1 MGALRR
7 KTALFGF
14 LLVVSSVTVLKL
26 TDMNRRVIQTMQTFS
41 PSTQSAP
48 EIILFVELNMS
59 VFQTTY
65 SVVAEDFLA
74 PTDAIRPLI
83 PHIIH
88 QTFETV
94 MIPSK
99 LESHIRTVVNMN
111 ANWTYHFWTDNAGR
125 NLVKERHPNLLPIW
139 DKYKRN
145 IMRADALRYVVLY
158 EFGGAYLDLDVV
170 AYRSFNRITYKYG
183 CIIPPEPIEHSALLY
198 NMTVLLNNAIMF
210 CQAKHPIMRALLN
223 GLEGT
228 MNHKDV
234 MYATGPIFLTSNFKS
249 YVKEC
254 LLNKSVIINNDNSGT
269 TVSYVSGEAYIH
281 DIHVANVAFFNDEI
295 DYNSQEKKFHTTCKN
310 VSDSSDIVRQACG
323 HFLNKAVKRQISPLA
338 FTGHKWVHL
347 WLRSKA
353 EIQKKLN
360 KNISEILSGKTI
372 TIF

>member
-1 MGALRR
+1 MRALSR
-7 KTALFGF
+7 KTF
-14 LLVVSSVTVLKL
+14 LLGIIFVVSSVTVLRL
-26 TDMNRRVIQTMQTFS
+26 TDMLSDVSETVR
-41 PSTQSAP
+41 PSLIIFP
-48 EIILFVELNMS
+48 EEHNMS
-59 VFQTTY
+59 VLQTTY
-65 SVVAEDFLA
+65 SAVAEDFLV
-74 PTDAIRPLI
+74 PTDARKPLI

-99 LESHIRTVVNMN
+99 LESHVRTVVNIN
-111 ANWTYHFWTDNAGR
+111 ANWTYHFWTDDSAR
-125 NLVKERHPNLLPIW
+125 KLVKERHPNLLPIW

-170 AYRSFNRITYKYG
+170 AYRSFDRITYKYG

-198 NMTVLLNNAIMF
+198 NMSLLLNNAIIF
-210 CQAKHPIMRALLN
+210 CRPKHAIMKALMN

-228 MNHKDV
+228 MNHKNVLD
-234 MYATGPIFLTSNFKS
+234 ATGPMYLTEIFIS
-249 YVKEC
+249 YVKER

-269 TVSYVSGEAYIH
+269 TVSYLTGEDYKH

-295 DYNSQEKKFHTTCKN
+295 DYNLQDKRFHNTCKN
-310 VSDSSDIVRQACG
+310 VSDSSNLVRQACG
-323 HFLNKAVKRQISPLA
+323 HFLNKAVKRQNNSLA

-353 EIQKKLN
+353 EIHKNLN
-360 KNISEILSGKTI
+360 KNISEILAGKTI